1 MQDRKPVFYII
12 VVLCKSEASL
22 ILLNQN
28 YVSMWL
34 KNLILACF
42 MELWEKIKK
51 YESMH
56 IVFWLIKD
64 SCWMLQ
70 FKWLGILMVIPTLTI
85 AAYIV
90 YITRNSVDM
99 FINLA
104 VFSWICANSFW
115 MFIEFFTSGQLK
127 LWASIPFGL
136 GFIFVGIY
144 YYKTLFSK
152 TSINK

>member
-1 MQDRKPVFYII
+1 
-12 VVLCKSEASL
+12 
-22 ILLNQN
+22 
-28 YVSMWL
+28 
-34 KNLILACF
+34 
-42 MELWEKIKK
+42 
-51 YESMH
+51 
-56 IVFWLIKD
+56 
-64 SCWMLQ
+64 
-70 FKWLGILMVIPTLTI
+70 
-85 AAYIV
+85 
-90 YITRNSVDM
+90 M

-127 LWASIPFGL
+127 LLASIPFGL